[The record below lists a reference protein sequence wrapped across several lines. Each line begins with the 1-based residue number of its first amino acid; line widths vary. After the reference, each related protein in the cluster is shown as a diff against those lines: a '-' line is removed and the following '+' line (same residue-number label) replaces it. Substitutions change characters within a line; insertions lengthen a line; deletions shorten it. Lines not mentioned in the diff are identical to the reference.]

1 MLRKR
6 SNKSS
11 AAEIA
16 SISSPSVSRNNS
28 QNGGSS
34 SGPRYYSTAGSGE
47 NASGGGGRRPKAIPP
62 PPLNL
67 GLADFNS
74 ELCRTVLGL
83 VLTQNAVVRLLGSN
97 SIHRILEKVYMF
109 FICTFIWWNPHWPS
123 QQSQSENRTSCRW
136 GWWPPCQW
144 QSLYLRSWLGGRS
157 GSFEGVYLPLSQL
170 RTTWNNLK
178 GCNLV
183 SWEAH
188 IPFDLWS
195 IRFGLW

>member
-34 SGPRYYSTAGSGE
+34 SSGPRYFSTAGSGE
-47 NASGGGGRRPKAIPP
+47 NASSSGGRRTKAIPP

-83 VLTQNAVVRLLGSN
+83 VLTQNGAVRL
-97 SIHRILEKVYMF
+97 R
-109 FICTFIWWNPHWPS
+109 
-123 QQSQSENRTSCRW
+123 
-136 GWWPPCQW
+136 
-144 QSLYLRSWLGGRS
+144 
-157 GSFEGVYLPLSQL
+157 
-170 RTTWNNLK
+170 K
-178 GCNLV
+178 GQT
-183 SWEAH
+183 AH
-188 IPFDLWS
+188 IH
-195 IRFGLW
+195 I